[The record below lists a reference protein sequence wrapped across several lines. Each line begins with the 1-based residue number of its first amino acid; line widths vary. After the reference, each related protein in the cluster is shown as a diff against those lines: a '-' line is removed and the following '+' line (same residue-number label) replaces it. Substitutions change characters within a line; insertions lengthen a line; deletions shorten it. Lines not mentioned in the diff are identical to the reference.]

1 MAEKVAINESIVEND
16 VRTFEWNGYTIE
28 VKRFLPVEDAMGY
41 IDDVVAGCIDENGD
55 YYPAVLDFERR
66 RELIR
71 RYTNIEMPED
81 IAAEYKILYG
91 TNLCDAVYEVI
102 DPDQLDTLWSA
113 INEHINLIKYDRRSA
128 AEKQMADIYAM
139 MKSLANVL
147 NETVGEVDGEQFE
160 DFIKVL
166 SNANI
171 DENKIVS
178 ALLDERKKRDHKLVE
193 KRG

>member
-16 VRTFEWNGYTIE
+16 IRTFEWNGYTIE

-41 IDDVVAGCIDENGD
+41 IDDVVAECIDENGD
-55 YYPAVLDFERR
+55 YYPAVLDFQRR

-147 NETVGEVDGEQFE
+147 NDTVGEVNGEQIS
-160 DFIKVL
+160 DFLKAL
-166 SNANI
+166 ANNQI
-171 DENKIVS
+171 DEKKIAAAVL
-178 ALLDERKKRDHKLVE
+178 AERANS
-193 KRG
+193 